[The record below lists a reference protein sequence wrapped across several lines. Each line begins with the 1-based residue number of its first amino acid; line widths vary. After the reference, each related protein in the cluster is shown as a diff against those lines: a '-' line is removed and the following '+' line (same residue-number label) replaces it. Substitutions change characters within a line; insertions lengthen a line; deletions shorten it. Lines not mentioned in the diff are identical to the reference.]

1 MWQDGPSFLK
11 IPHEVWSVTRNF
23 VPMNSDTNF
32 PLLLPLEVHRVKL
45 NSLTIDIKRMVFL
58 TSQRVI
64 LIFLTMSYSNSVDSV
79 WIIVAY

>member
-11 IPHEVWSVTRNF
+11 LPHEVWPVTRNF

-32 PLLLPLEVHRVKL
+32 TLQLPLEVHRVKL

-64 LIFLTMSYSNSVDSV
+64 LIFLTMSYSNSDNPIC
-79 WIIVAY
+79 IIVAY

>member
-11 IPHEVWSVTRNF
+11 LPHEVWPVTRNF
-23 VPMNSDTNF
+23 DTNF
-32 PLLLPLEVHRVKL
+32 TLQLPLEVHRVKL

-64 LIFLTMSYSNSVDSV
+64 LIFLTMSYSNSDNPIC
-79 WIIVAY
+79 IIVAY